1 MVFTMKNISKITLI
15 ILFIL
20 SSSLLA
26 QWEVN
31 INSDIIYFVN
41 MDIENKSIFTVD
53 VNTSITDDFLAVYDN
68 YQISTILVFSDKIT
82 KDTNLYFRIKKK
94 SNNYINYS
102 INNDEDIVED
112 NNNDICIAIGA
123 KSDNGIRGNNLIKIL
138 LDSLNIEL
146 YNRYTDELLCSFNL
160 DGLQE
165 ILEENLGN
173 TEWYNQKIKN
183 WINILKQDKK
193 EYAY

>member
-1 MVFTMKNISKITLI
+1 MVT
-15 ILFIL
+15 
-20 SSSLLA
+20 
-26 QWEVN
+26 
-31 INSDIIYFVN
+31 
-41 MDIENKSIFTVD
+41 
-53 VNTSITDDFLAVYDN
+53 
-68 YQISTILVFSDKIT
+68 FSWV
-82 KDTNLYFRIKKK
+82 KKK

-183 WINILKQDKK
+183 
-193 EYAY
+193 

>member
-41 MDIENKSIFTVD
+41 MDIENKSIFTVA

-183 WINILKQDKK
+183 
-193 EYAY
+193 